1 MPFETPLSR
10 TASCTSSVMSVTV
23 RPPAVRRWISRWNV
37 FAAERVSVSDTP
49 TWTTVHGSSER
60 GETGR
65 KSPWCRAAGCA
76 TFEAPMSV
84 RLVVDGAV
92 YMLAAREAVRLV
104 QRLRYRRSQGS
115 LAAVGAAVILEWALS
130 QDRPRAV
137 WFTPEEAREVVRAA
151 GREEHALYRALRD
164 H

>member
-1 MPFETPLSR
+1 
-10 TASCTSSVMSVTV
+10 
-23 RPPAVRRWISRWNV
+23 
-37 FAAERVSVSDTP
+37 
-49 TWTTVHGSSER
+49 
-60 GETGR
+60 
-65 KSPWCRAAGCA
+65 
-76 TFEAPMSV
+76 MSV

-115 LAAVGAAVILEWALS
+115 LAAVGAAVILEWALA

-164 H
+164 HLA

>member
-1 MPFETPLSR
+1 
-10 TASCTSSVMSVTV
+10 
-23 RPPAVRRWISRWNV
+23 
-37 FAAERVSVSDTP
+37 
-49 TWTTVHGSSER
+49 
-60 GETGR
+60 
-65 KSPWCRAAGCA
+65 
-76 TFEAPMSV
+76 MSV

-104 QRLRYRRSQGS
+104 QRLRFRRSQGS

-151 GREEHALYRALRD
+151 GGEEHALYRALRD
-164 H
+164 HLA